1 MKILGISFLADAS
14 AAVLIDGK
22 LVSAI
27 SEERLNRIKL
37 WHGIPQAA
45 IGEALRLA
53 GLQFSDI
60 DLIATHGLAPQVP
73 DPEPFK
79 RKEDAIQ
86 RAELTEEI
94 KQRQLE
100 SLRVR
105 YEHEKKVF
113 EKRTPEYLDQIRAM
127 GKPLRIY
134 GHHQS
139 HAASAYFGSA
149 WDECLVFTCD
159 GWGEDGS
166 ASLWEAKQ
174 GKMSLV
180 SATPSIDSLGYFY
193 GSITKALGFVPE
205 RHEGKILGLAAY
217 VSAPKSY
224 AVIRSM
230 VDYESASKSFL
241 GRMDRGL
248 YTPNFNNPALQ
259 EIVAAHSREDIASST
274 QRALEDVVCQCIQDF
289 GGRAQRLAVAGG
301 VMANVKLNQRLK
313 DLPNVEEIFVCPN
326 MGDGGLGLGA
336 AWLAHQEVTGI
347 RPEPLKTL
355 YLGPEYSDEAVEK
368 ALIKSELKY
377 VRHSDIQKEVA
388 RLLAAGQVVAR
399 FHGRMEFGPRSLG
412 ARSILFQATDAS
424 VNQWLNVQ
432 LHRSEFMPFAPV
444 TLAEFSEEYY
454 IDIQAGRE
462 PARYMAMTFDCTEKM
477 KREAPAAVHIDD
489 TARPQFVT
497 PQEHPDLYKILYE
510 YYRLTGQK
518 NLINTSFNM
527 HEEPIVCSPEDA
539 IRAFCDGHLP
549 YLAIGDFLLESKKN
563 TRGNSN
569 EIL

>member
-14 AAVLIDGK
+14 AVVLINGQ
-22 LVSAI
+22 LVSAV
-27 SEERLNRIKL
+27 SEERLNRTKL

-45 IGEALRLA
+45 IGEALRIA

-60 DLIATHGLAPQVP
+60 DIIATHGLAPQVP
-73 DPEPFK
+73 NPVPFQ
-79 RKEDAIQ
+79 RKEAVIQ
-86 RAELTEEI
+86 CSELPEDV

-113 EKRTPEYLDQIRAM
+113 EKRTPEYLDLIRAM

-149 WDECLVFTCD
+149 WDECLIFTCD

-166 ASLWEAKQ
+166 ASLWQAKQ
-174 GKMSLV
+174 GAMSWV

-224 AVIRSM
+224 GVIRSM
-230 VDYESASKSFL
+230 VDYEGASQSFL
-241 GRMDRGL
+241 GRMERGL
-248 YTPNFNNPALQ
+248 YTPNFTNPALK
-259 EIVAAHSREDIASST
+259 EIVEAYSREDIAAST
-274 QRALEDVVCQCIQDF
+274 QRTLEEVVCQCIQSF
-289 GGRAQRLAVAGG
+289 GARARRLAVAGG

-336 AWLAHQEVTGI
+336 AWLAHQELTGT

-368 ALIKSELKY
+368 ALIQSGLKY
-377 VRHSDIQKEVA
+377 VRPSDIQKEVA

-444 TLAEFSEEYY
+444 TPAEFSEEYY
-454 IDIQAGRE
+454 VGAQAGRE

-497 PQEHPDLYKILYE
+497 AQEHPDLHKILCE
-510 YYRLTGQK
+510 YYRLTGKK

-549 YLAIGDFLLESKKN
+549 YLAIGNFLLESDSNKE
-563 TRGNSN
+563 TYGN
-569 EIL
+569 